1 MYNLKSVFAIISLEE
16 NIVKLLVIDKQ
27 KKQNNFLF
35 YDSVKVKYDY
45 TLNNIINLSD
55 LRNAI
60 KNLTLKADKVLG
72 FSIKRYMVNIP
83 FLQCDKH
90 ECDSNEFC
98 VVGGYS
104 TNDLKSNL
112 INKIS
117 LINEHHEN
125 KVILFSDITKWILDD
140 VEYEIF
146 PVNKAGNKI
155 KYKYVNYLCEYNCFS
170 FIKSVLENQGFSI
183 LAITTN
189 EIVKYCNGTSSININ
204 DNETYIYHGNKTY
217 KFNKGFNKVLE
228 DVNTAINY
236 DLNIPD
242 YLDSLMIVNPLKTSV
257 PLVNFYTERY
267 KSFKQLDSIS
277 LTNIIEKK
285 YNNLLSE
292 IYESILKNKIHLKE
306 AKVYGNNN
314 ICKFHLMNIPCKMEN
329 FFYCEKGNDKNIWLN
344 DKNINMLLEAIDFIH
359 EKQKKYNNENEI
371 VYSIDDFEN
380 SDVIEQA
387 IIKNITNNLG
397 IITTNW
403 VAKLG

>member
-1 MYNLKSVFAIISLEE
+1 
-16 NIVKLLVIDKQ
+16 
-27 KKQNNFLF
+27 
-35 YDSVKVKYDY
+35 
-45 TLNNIINLSD
+45 
-55 LRNAI
+55 
-60 KNLTLKADKVLG
+60 
-72 FSIKRYMVNIP
+72 
-83 FLQCDKH
+83 
-90 ECDSNEFC
+90 
-98 VVGGYS
+98 
-104 TNDLKSNL
+104 
-112 INKIS
+112 
-117 LINEHHEN
+117 
-125 KVILFSDITKWILDD
+125 LDD

-329 FFYCEKGNDKNIWLN
+329 FFYCEKGNDKNI
-344 DKNINMLLEAIDFIH
+344 
-359 EKQKKYNNENEI
+359 
-371 VYSIDDFEN
+371 
-380 SDVIEQA
+380 
-387 IIKNITNNLG
+387 
-397 IITTNW
+397 
-403 VAKLG
+403 

>member
-125 KVILFSDITKWILDD
+125 KVILFSDITK
-140 VEYEIF
+140 
-146 PVNKAGNKI
+146 
-155 KYKYVNYLCEYNCFS
+155 
-170 FIKSVLENQGFSI
+170 
-183 LAITTN
+183 
-189 EIVKYCNGTSSININ
+189 
-204 DNETYIYHGNKTY
+204 
-217 KFNKGFNKVLE
+217 
-228 DVNTAINY
+228 
-236 DLNIPD
+236 
-242 YLDSLMIVNPLKTSV
+242 
-257 PLVNFYTERY
+257 
-267 KSFKQLDSIS
+267 
-277 LTNIIEKK
+277 
-285 YNNLLSE
+285 
-292 IYESILKNKIHLKE
+292 
-306 AKVYGNNN
+306 
-314 ICKFHLMNIPCKMEN
+314 
-329 FFYCEKGNDKNIWLN
+329 
-344 DKNINMLLEAIDFIH
+344 
-359 EKQKKYNNENEI
+359 
-371 VYSIDDFEN
+371 
-380 SDVIEQA
+380 
-387 IIKNITNNLG
+387 
-397 IITTNW
+397 
-403 VAKLG
+403 